1 MKFKVILTVGLLALS
16 FFTFAQEQAMD
27 NQTATQADGPAVV
40 QLDSKHDFATTVAKL
55 KAAIEEKK
63 MTIFAVIDHQ
73 AAAEKAGLKMQKAQL
88 IIFGAPAAGT
98 PLMVKDPAF
107 ALQLP
112 LKVLVSEENGQVKVY
127 FNDTKELIKN
137 SRLEFKDVE
146 NSLYKAEAL
155 IKNALP

>member
-27 NQTATQADGPAVV
+27 NQTAAQANGHAVV
-40 QLDSKHDFATTVAKL
+40 QLDSKYDFATTVAKL

-155 IKNALP
+155 IKNALQ